1 MLFFIK
7 RNVMFISK
15 RSLPSVKSK
24 SNDIPEIL
32 FILNETKVLRFRLL
46 RFLYVFFLDGHIGTA
61 PTVGIGMTI
70 FAIRLTYVEFA
81 SILPLISV
89 LSSILCHLS
98 STT

>member
-46 RFLYVFFLDGHIGTA
+46 RFLNVFRGGHIGTA
-61 PTVGIGMTI
+61 PTVGINRL
-70 FAIRLTYVEFA
+70 AIQITYVEFTLYCL
-81 SILPLISV
+81 SFLFFLQFSV
-89 LSSILCHLS
+89 I
-98 STT
+98 

>member
-1 MLFFIK
+1 
-7 RNVMFISK
+7 MFISK

-46 RFLYVFFLDGHIGTA
+46 RFLNVFFGRTHRYRPYCRCRDDN
-61 PTVGIGMTI
+61 
-70 FAIRLTYVEFA
+70 IRDSANLCRVHV
-81 SILPLISV
+81 ILPLISNH
-89 LSSILCHLS
+89 SSILCHLS